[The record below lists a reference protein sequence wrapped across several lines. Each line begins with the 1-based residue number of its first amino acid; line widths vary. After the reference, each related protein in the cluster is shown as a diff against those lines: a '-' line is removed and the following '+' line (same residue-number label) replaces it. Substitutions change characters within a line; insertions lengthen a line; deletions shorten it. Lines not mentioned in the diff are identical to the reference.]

1 MTNKEAEQK
10 IKLAF
15 LNAVPDIRDSVL
27 SDCQTQKGAVTIMTD
42 IKKKNPWTKR
52 LAGIA
57 AAFALLIG
65 GITGFQVY
73 QTNYTVASLISLDVN
88 PSIEIQVN
96 RKEQVLAVNARNDD
110 AKIVVGDMDF
120 KGSNLDVTINALI
133 GSMLRNG
140 YLNEM
145 ANSIL
150 VSVDNQDPIKGAE
163 LQERLAAEINEV
175 LQTGTF
181 NGAVLSQT
189 ISADPSLR
197 SLADTYGITLGK
209 AQLIQQIINQN
220 TFYSFE
226 DLVPLSINELNL
238 ISESGNLKLANVS
251 SLGTASD
258 KAYLG
263 EEKAKEAALSHANV
277 SADKITHY
285 EIELDY
291 ENGVMVYEIEFKC
304 EGFEYDYDIDA
315 ITGSVLKNKKEAD
328 HDYIPPKN
336 NNAPDNAPSNT
347 NTADNNDSNN
357 NTNSTNSTNG
367 TNSSAGSS
375 SGANSA
381 PSTSYIGE
389 SEAKEAA
396 LSHAGV
402 TADSITNFECK
413 LDHEDGIMVYEIK
426 FHCGEYEYD
435 YEIHATTG
443 AVLKHEWDY
452 DDDYYDNHH
461 NNSHY
466 NNSSHS
472 SAGSNSYIG
481 EAQAK
486 GIALSHAGVSAE
498 SIQKYKCEL
507 DSNDGI
513 MVYEVE
519 FDCAGYEYSYDINA
533 ADGSIV
539 KYEKEIDD

>member
-10 IKLAF
+10 IKQAF
-15 LNAVPDIRDSVL
+15 LSAVPDIRDSVL
-27 SDCQTQKGAVTIMTD
+27 SDCQNQKGAVTIMTEM
-42 IKKKNPWTKR
+42 KRKNPWPKR

-57 AAFALLIG
+57 AAFVLLIG
-65 GITGFQVY
+65 GMTGFQVY
-73 QTNYTVASLISLDVN
+73 QANYTVASLISLDVN

-96 RKEQVLAVNARNDD
+96 QKEQVLAVNARNED
-110 AKIVVGDMDF
+110 AKIVVGDMNF
-120 KGSNLDVTINALI
+120 KGSSLDVTINALI

-150 VSVDNQDPIKGAE
+150 VSVDNQDPLKGAE
-163 LQERLAAEINEV
+163 LQERLASEINEV
-175 LQTGTF
+175 LQTGSF

-189 ISADPSLR
+189 ISADSSLR
-197 SLADTYGITLGK
+197 ELANTYGITLGK
-209 AQLIQQIINQN
+209 AQLIQQIISQN

-238 ISESGNLKLANVS
+238 LSESGNLKLANVN

-291 ENGVMVYEIEFKC
+291 ENGSMVYEIEFNC

-315 ITGSVLKNKKEAD
+315 VTGTVLKNEKKLD
-328 HDYIPPKN
+328 NDYIPPQN
-336 NNAPDNAPSNT
+336 NNTPDNSDAMDGT
-347 NTADNNDSNN
+347 G
-357 NTNSTNSTNG
+357 NTNSTSNANNSG
-367 TNSSAGSS
+367 GSS
-375 SGANSA
+375 SGGTQSGSSA
-381 PSTSYIGE
+381 SYIGE
-389 SEAKEAA
+389 SQAKEAA
-396 LSHAGV
+396 LSHAGL
-402 TADSITNFECK
+402 AAGNITNFQCK
-413 LDHEDGIMVYEIK
+413 LDHEDGIMVYEIE
-426 FHCGEYEYD
+426 FDCDGFEYD
-435 YEIHATTG
+435 YDIHASTG
-443 AVLKHEWDY
+443 AVLKHERDY
-452 DDDYYDNHH
+452 DDDHNDSSYNGFHH
-461 NNSHY
+461 SDSHRSTGG
-466 NNSSHS
+466 SS
-472 SAGSNSYIG
+472 SYIG

-486 GIALSHAGVSAE
+486 GIALSHAGASAE

-507 DSNDGI
+507 DSDDGL
-513 MVYEVE
+513 MVYEIE

-533 ADGSIV
+533 TDGTIIKS
-539 KYEKEIDD
+539 EKEADD

>member
-1 MTNKEAEQK
+1 MTNREAEQK
-10 IKLAF
+10 IKQAF

-27 SDCQTQKGAVTIMTD
+27 SDCQNQKGAVTIMTD
-42 IKKKNPWTKR
+42 IKRKNPWPRR

-57 AAFALLIG
+57 AAFVLLIG
-65 GITGFQVY
+65 GMTGFQVY
-73 QTNYTVASLISLDVN
+73 QANYTVASLISLDVN

-96 RKEQVLAVNARNDD
+96 QKEQVLAVNTRNED

-120 KGSNLDVTINALI
+120 KGSSLDVTINALI

-150 VSVDNQDPIKGAE
+150 VSVDNQDPMKGAD
-163 LQERLAAEINEV
+163 LQERLANEINEV
-175 LQTGTF
+175 LQTGSF

-189 ISADPSLR
+189 ISADSSLR
-197 SLADTYGITLGK
+197 ELANTYGITLGK
-209 AQLIQQIINQN
+209 AQLIQQIISQN

-238 ISESGNLKLANVS
+238 LSESGNLKLDNVS

-291 ENGVMVYEIEFKC
+291 ENGLMVYEIEFNC

-315 ITGSVLKNKKEAD
+315 VTGAVLKNQKKPD
-328 HDYIPPKN
+328 KDYIPPQ
-336 NNAPDNAPSNT
+336 
-347 NTADNNDSNN
+347 NN
-357 NTNSTNSTNG
+357 NTSNNTDTSDKASNTGNTNNASSPG
-367 TNSSAGSS
+367 GNSSSTQPGSS
-375 SGANSA
+375 A
-381 PSTSYIGE
+381 TYIGE
-389 SEAKEAA
+389 AKAKETA

-402 TADSITNFECK
+402 ATDSISNFQCK
-413 LDHEDGIMVYEIK
+413 LDHEDGIMVYEIE
-426 FHCGEYEYD
+426 FRCSTYEYD
-435 YEIHATTG
+435 YEIHASTG
-443 AVLKHEWDY
+443 GILKHEKDC
-452 DDDYYDNHH
+452 DDDYYEDHYNNIHHADNHH
-461 NNSHY
+461 
-466 NNSSHS
+466 SSE
-472 SAGSNSYIG
+472 GSTSYIG
-481 EAQAK
+481 GEQAK
-486 GIALSHAGVSAE
+486 GIALSHAGIASE
-498 SIQKYKCEL
+498 STQNYKCEL
-507 DSNDGI
+507 DSDDGL
-513 MVYEVE
+513 MVYEIE

-533 ADGSIV
+533 TDGSIV
-539 KYEKEIDD
+539 KYEKETDD

>member
-1 MTNKEAEQK
+1 MTNREAEQK
-10 IKLAF
+10 IKQAF

-27 SDCQTQKGAVTIMTD
+27 SDCQNQKGAVTIMTD
-42 IKKKNPWTKR
+42 IKRKNPWPRR

-57 AAFALLIG
+57 AAFVLLIG
-65 GITGFQVY
+65 GVTGFQVY
-73 QTNYTVASLISLDVN
+73 QANYTVASLISLDVN

-96 RKEQVLAVNARNDD
+96 QKEQVLAVNARNED

-120 KGSNLDVTINALI
+120 KGSSLDVTINALI

-150 VSVDNQDPIKGAE
+150 VSVDNQDPMKGAE
-163 LQERLAAEINEV
+163 LQERLASEINEV
-175 LQTGTF
+175 LQTGSF

-189 ISADPSLR
+189 ISADSSLR
-197 SLADTYGITLGK
+197 ELSDTYGITLGK
-209 AQLIQQIINQN
+209 AQLIQQIISQN

-238 ISESGNLKLANVS
+238 LSESGNLKLANVS

-263 EEKAKEAALSHANV
+263 EEKAREAALSHANV

-291 ENGVMVYEIEFKC
+291 ENGAMVYEIEFDC
-304 EGFEYDYDIDA
+304 EGFEYEYDIDA
-315 ITGSVLKNKKEAD
+315 VTGTVLKNQKKPD
-328 HDYIPPKN
+328 KDYIPPQSSN
-336 NNAPDNAPSNT
+336 TPDNA
-347 NTADNNDSNN
+347 NTAGSPDSTAAADSTGNANTSGNNSP
-357 NTNSTNSTNG
+357 G
-367 TNSSAGSS
+367 TQSGS
-375 SGANSA
+375 
-381 PSTSYIGE
+381 STSYIGE
-389 SEAKEAA
+389 NQAKEAA

-402 TADSITNFECK
+402 AENSITNFQCK
-413 LDHEDGIMVYEIK
+413 LDHEDGIMVYEIE
-426 FHCGEYEYD
+426 FDCEGFEYD
-435 YEIHATTG
+435 YDIHASTG
-443 AVLKHEWDY
+443 AVLKHERDY
-452 DDDYYDNHH
+452 DDDYYDSSYNGFHH
-461 NNSHY
+461 NDSH
-466 NNSSHS
+466 HS
-472 SAGSNSYIG
+472 AGGSNSYIG

-486 GIALSHAGVSAE
+486 GIALSHAGASAE

-507 DSNDGI
+507 DSDDGL
-513 MVYEVE
+513 MVYEIE

-533 ADGSIV
+533 TDGTIIKS
-539 KYEKEIDD
+539 EKEADD